1 MFSATLHTSGQPL
14 ELVSTGWKSRFA
26 GEKGTLLL
34 GDYVD
39 VAEYDVP
46 GRGRGLLDAFRWRYL
61 LRVLLRK
68 GTSTRYRN
76 SVLGW
81 VWSYVKP
88 AAQFVIYYFVMGV
101 ILQVHRGI
109 ENFAIYL
116 FAGIVVVNLFNE
128 AFDNA
133 TKSIVENSALVRKIY
148 LPRELFPLT
157 AVIGAFIHFL
167 PQLAILLAVC
177 LLVGWAPSALALVGV
192 IGSLVL
198 VLVFALGM
206 GLFFSGLNVRFRDA
220 QNFVDLIK
228 MFSTW
233 TSPVLYTW
241 MLLRD
246 ALGDH
251 SWLFYVYMSNP
262 ITVAVEA
269 FHNAFWGATVPD
281 PGATPPHSTVTTL
294 VGIVV
299 VLLALVVGQMVFRRF
314 ERSFAQDL

>member
-1 MFSATLHTSGQPL
+1 M
-14 ELVSTGWKSRFA
+14 
-26 GEKGTLLL
+26 
-34 GDYVD
+34 GDYVE
-39 VAEYDVP
+39 VGEYDVP
-46 GRGRGLLDAFRWRYL
+46 GRGRGLIDALRWRYL

-81 VWSYVKP
+81 IWSYVKP

-133 TKSIVENSALVRKIY
+133 TKSIVDNSALVRKIY
-148 LPRELFPLT
+148 LPRELFPLA

-167 PQLAILLAVC
+167 PQMAILVAVC
-177 LLVGWAPSALALVGV
+177 LLVGWSPSLLALASVLGALL
-192 IGSLVL
+192 LVL
-198 VLVFALGM
+198 LFALGL

-246 ALGDH
+246 AMGDH
-251 SWLFYVYMSNP
+251 SWAFYVYMSNP
-262 ITVAVEA
+262 LTVAVET
-269 FHNAFWGATVPD
+269 FHTAFWSPTVAEP
-281 PGATPPHSTVTTL
+281 AQIPPHFAVT
-294 VGIVV
+294 
-299 VLLALVVGQMVFRRF
+299 ALVAVAAVLVALVLGQIVFRRF